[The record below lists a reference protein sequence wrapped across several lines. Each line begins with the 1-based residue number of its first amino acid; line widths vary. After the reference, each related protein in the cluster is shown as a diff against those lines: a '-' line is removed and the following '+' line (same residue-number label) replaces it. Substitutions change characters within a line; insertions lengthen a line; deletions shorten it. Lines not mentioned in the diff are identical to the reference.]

1 MTTMFKRISLMI
13 LLCSC
18 MAGMAVAAG
27 DKKPA
32 KLTYEEHIRPIFRAH
47 CFDCHGATEEMEGGL
62 DLRLVR
68 FLIKGGES
76 GAAIVP
82 GKPQE
87 SNLLNRIQSGE
98 MPPGEARV
106 PEAEIKIIERWI
118 SGGAKTSRP
127 EPKTIGPGLGITP
140 EERAYWAFQ
149 PIKRP
154 QIPETTK
161 KNPTVRTPIDALL
174 LQAMPEGLAF
184 SPDVNKRTLIKRAY
198 FDLLGLPPSPQ
209 ELQRALSNRA
219 DNWYESLLDEL
230 LKSPHYGERWARH
243 WLDIAG
249 YADSE
254 GYTVKD
260 DVRPWA
266 WKYRDYIIKS
276 LNAGKP
282 FDQFIQEQLAGDEM
296 MGKREGD
303 LTTRQIELLA
313 ATGFLRMAADG
324 TGSGKNTPEARNQV
338 IADTMKIVGS
348 SLLGLSVAC
357 AQCHDHRYD
366 PIPQTDYF
374 ALRAIFEPT
383 FDWQKWQTPQQ
394 RRVSLYTAADRAKA
408 AAVEEEVKKVVAV
421 KNEKRTKYMAQ
432 ALEIELK
439 KYKQPLRDQ
448 LKAAYQTP
456 VKKRT
461 PEQQALLKKNPSVNI
476 SAGVLYQ
483 YLPKAAEELKKLDKQ
498 IAEIRKKKPVH
509 EFLRVALEPANHLP
523 ETKLFHRGD
532 YRQPKQTITPAALSV
547 VSPEGQRHQI
557 ALNDNARP
565 TTGRRLAF
573 ARWLTGGQHP
583 LLARVLVNRIWM
595 HHFGRAIVGTPG
607 EFGKLGTTPTHPELL
622 DWLAA
627 EFMEQG
633 WNLKKLHRTIM
644 LSTAYRQA
652 GVHDPSKESIDPE
665 NHYYWR
671 KPMIRLEAE
680 TLRDRMLA
688 VSGVL
693 DRQLF
698 GAPIAIKEDE
708 FGQVVVSGE
717 QLRRSLYIQAR
728 RSQPVG
734 MLQTFDAPVM
744 ETNCE
749 RRSNSTVAT
758 QSLMLM
764 NGGFILAQSA
774 KLADRIAREAPELK
788 PEQMAALPE
797 LPATA
802 KPVWS
807 YGYGV
812 FDKKNFKTSTFT
824 ALPHWTGSSWQGGPK
839 LPDAKL
845 GWVILN
851 AKGGHTASKH
861 AAIRRWTATASGTL
875 SITGKLQHGT
885 KNGNGVKGLILSSRS
900 GLAGKWIAYNG
911 MAETKVTSLAV
922 QRGDH
927 VDFIADCNGNVTS
940 DSFSWDVH
948 LTLAREKG
956 PAFKWNSATEFH
968 GPQTRP
974 APKQS
979 LPAQAAYAFELALCR
994 KPTPDELQLVVRFM
1008 GKQLAYLQQHPQQ
1021 MPKGVT
1027 HAKQTITNLCQ
1038 ALMSSNEFLYVD

>member
-1 MTTMFKRISLMI
+1 MSTAFKRISLIII
-13 LLCSC
+13 LFSSVVCT
-18 MAGMAVAAG
+18 AVAADAG
-27 DKKPA
+27 KQE

-47 CFDCHGATEEMEGGL
+47 CFDCHGATEEIEGGL

-82 GKPQE
+82 GKPAE
-87 SNLLNRIQSGE
+87 SHLIERLESGD

-106 PEAEIKIIERWI
+106 PDAEIAILKRWI

-127 EPKTIGPGLGITP
+127 EPETIGPGLGITP

-154 QIPETTK
+154 EVSEEFK

-174 LQAMPEGLAF
+174 LKAMPEGLAF
-184 SPDVNKRTLIKRAY
+184 SPDADKLTLIKRAY
-198 FDLLGLPPSPQ
+198 FDLLGLPPSP
-209 ELQRALSNRA
+209 EEIQRALTNRS
-219 DNWYESLLDEL
+219 DDWYESLLDEL

-260 DVRPWA
+260 DVRPWS
-266 WKYRDYIIKS
+266 WKYRDYVIKS
-276 LNAGKP
+276 LNDGKP
-282 FDQFIQEQLAGDEM
+282 FDQFIIEQLAGDELI
-296 MGKREGD
+296 GKREGD
-303 LTTRQIELLA
+303 LSERQIELLA

-338 IADTMKIVGS
+338 IADTVKIVSS

-366 PIPQTDYF
+366 PIPQADYF

-394 RRVSLYTAADRAKA
+394 RRISLYTAADRVKA
-408 AAVEEEVKKVVAV
+408 AAVEEEVKKVVAII
-421 KNEKRTKYMAQ
+421 NEKRTKYMAE

-439 KYKQPLRDQ
+439 KYEPPLRDQ

-461 PEQQALLKKNPSVNI
+461 PAQVALLKKNPSVNI
-476 SAGVLYQ
+476 TTGVLYQ
-483 YLPKAAEELKKLDKQ
+483 YLPKAAEELKNYNTQ
-498 IAEIRKKKPVH
+498 IAEIRKKRPVQ
-509 EFLRVALEPANHLP
+509 EFLRVAMEPANHQP
-523 ETKLFHRGD
+523 VTKLFHRGD
-532 YRQPKQTITPAALSV
+532 YRQPKQVIKPAALSV
-547 VSPEGQRHQI
+547 VSPEGQRYEV
-557 ALNDNARP
+557 ALNDPKLP
-565 TTGRRLAF
+565 TSGRRLAY
-573 ARWLTGGQHP
+573 ARWLTSGKHP
-583 LLARVLVNRIWM
+583 LVARVLVNRIWM
-595 HHFGRAIVGTPG
+595 HHFGRAIVATPG
-607 EFGKLGTTPTHPELL
+607 EFGKLGSSPTHLELL
-622 DWLAA
+622 DWLAD
-627 EFMEQG
+627 EFMQQG
-633 WNLKKLHRTIM
+633 WDLKKLHRTIM

-652 GVHDPSKESIDPE
+652 GSHDPSKESIDAQ

-671 KPMIRLEAE
+671 KPILRIEAE

-693 DRQLF
+693 DRKLF
-698 GAPIAIKEDE
+698 GAPVAIKKDD
-708 FGQVVVSGE
+708 FGQIVVSGE
-717 QLRRSLYIQAR
+717 QQRRSLYIQAR

-764 NGGFILAQSA
+764 NGSFILSQSA
-774 KLADRIAREAPELK
+774 KLADRIAQEAPELK
-788 PEQMAALPE
+788 AEALAK
-797 LPATA
+797 LPTLAVSA

-807 YGYGV
+807 FGYSTI
-812 FDKKNFKTSTFT
+812 DEKTLKTGDFT
-824 ALPHWTGSSWQGGPK
+824 ALPHWTGSSWQGGKK

-845 GWVILN
+845 GWVTLH
-851 AKGGHTASKH
+851 AKGGHPARKY
-861 AAIRRWTATASGTL
+861 AGIKRWTAPAAGVL
-875 SITGKLQHGT
+875 SITGKLHHGT
-885 KNGNGVKGLILSSRS
+885 KNGNGVRGLVQSSRS
-900 GLAGKWIAYNG
+900 GIAGNWIAYNKTV
-911 MAETKVTSLAV
+911 ETKVTSFV
-922 QRGDH
+922 VEQGDSI
-927 VDFIADCNGNVTS
+927 DFITSDNGSVTS
-940 DSFSWDVH
+940 DSFSWGIQ
-948 LTLAREKG
+948 LTLQREKG
-956 PAFKWNSATEFH
+956 PALNWDSESGFH
-968 GPQTRP
+968 GPISL
-974 APKQS
+974 PKQS
-979 LPAQAAYAFELALCR
+979 LAAQASYAFEQTLCR
-994 KPTPDELQLVVRFM
+994 KPTSDELEMVVKFIGNQLE
-1008 GKQLAYLQQHPQQ
+1008 YLQQHPGQ
-1021 MPKGVT
+1021 MPKGVSN
-1027 HAKQTITNLCQ
+1027 AKQTITNLCQ

>member
-1 MTTMFKRISLMI
+1 MTTVFKRVCLITMM
-13 LLCSC
+13 CSC
-18 MAGMAVAAG
+18 VVGSAIAAEG
-27 DKKPA
+27 NKPA

-47 CFDCHGATEEMEGGL
+47 CFDCHGATKEIKGGL

-76 GAAIVP
+76 GEAIVP
-82 GKPQE
+82 GKPAE
-87 SNLLNRIQSGE
+87 SNLISRIESGD
-98 MPPGEARV
+98 MPPGEAHV
-106 PEAEIKIIERWI
+106 PKDQIEIIKRWI
-118 SGGAKTSRP
+118 AGGAKTSRP

-154 QIPETTK
+154 QISEEHK
-161 KNPTVRTPIDALL
+161 KDPTVRTPIDALL

-184 SPDVNKRTLIKRAY
+184 SPDAEKLTLIKRAY
-198 FDLLGLPPSPQ
+198 FDLLGLPPRP
-209 ELQRALSNRA
+209 EEIQRALSNRSH
-219 DNWYESLLDEL
+219 DWYESLLDEL

-249 YADSE
+249 YSDSE

-266 WKYRDYIIKS
+266 WKYRDYVIKS

-282 FDQFIQEQLAGDEM
+282 FDQFIQEQLAGDELV
-296 MGKREGD
+296 GKREGD
-303 LTTRQIELLA
+303 LTERQIELLA

-338 IADTMKIVGS
+338 IADTMKIVSS

-366 PIPQTDYF
+366 PIPQSDYF

-383 FDWQKWQTPQQ
+383 FDWKKWQTPQQ

-408 AAVEEEVKKVVAV
+408 AKIEEEVKKVAAV
-421 KNEKRTKYMAQ
+421 KNEKRTKYMAE

-439 KYKQPLRDQ
+439 KYEQPLRDQ
-448 LKAAYQTP
+448 LKTAYQTP
-456 VKKRT
+456 IKKRT
-461 PEQQALLKKNPSVNI
+461 PEQKTLLKKNPSVNI
-476 SAGVLYQ
+476 STGVLYQ
-483 YLPKAAEELKKLDKQ
+483 YLPKAAEELKNFDKQ

-509 EFLRVALEPANHLP
+509 EFLRVALEPSNHLP

-547 VSPEGQRHQI
+547 VSPEGKRHQL
-557 ALNDNARP
+557 ALNDNTRP
-565 TTGRRLAF
+565 TTGRRLGF
-573 ARWLTGGQHP
+573 ARWLTSGQHP
-583 LLARVLVNRIWM
+583 LVARVLVNRIWM

-607 EFGKLGTTPTHPELL
+607 EFGKLGSTPTHPELL
-622 DWLAA
+622 DWLSA

-633 WNLKKLHRTIM
+633 WDLKKLHRTIM

-652 GVHDPSKESIDPE
+652 GAHDPSKESIDAE

-671 KPMIRLEAE
+671 KPILRIEAE
-680 TLRDRMLA
+680 TLRDRMLG

-693 DRQLF
+693 DRKLF
-698 GAPIAIKEDE
+698 GAPVAIKEDE

-788 PEQMAALPE
+788 PEEFAALPK
-797 LPATA
+797 LSPVT

-807 YGYGV
+807 YGYSTL
-812 FDKKNFKTSTFT
+812 DEKNLNSSTFT
-824 ALPHWTGSSWQGGPK
+824 ALPHWTGSSWQGGAK
-839 LPDAKL
+839 LPDATL
-845 GWVILN
+845 GWVMLRST
-851 AKGGHTASKH
+851 GGHPARKY
-861 AAIRRWTATASGTL
+861 AAVKRWTAPLTGTL
-875 SITGKLQHGT
+875 SVTGKLQHGT
-885 KNGNGVKGLILSSRS
+885 KNGNGVRGLILSSRS
-900 GLAGKWIAYNG
+900 GLVGKWIAYNG
-911 MAETKVTSLAV
+911 TADTKVMSLKV
-922 QRGDH
+922 HQGDQI
-927 VDFIADCNGNVTS
+927 DFITDCNGDVNS
-940 DSFSWDVH
+940 DSFSWGVQ
-948 LTLAREKG
+948 LTLAREQG
-956 PAFKWNSATEFH
+956 PVLKWDSVAEFH
-968 GPQTRP
+968 GPEPVQ
-974 APKQS
+974 KQS
-979 LPAQAAYAFELALCR
+979 LPAQASYAFELALCR

-1008 GKQLAYLQQHPQQ
+1008 ENQLIYLQQHPEQK
-1021 MPKGVT
+1021 PKGVT
-1027 HAKQTITNLCQ
+1027 NAKQTITNLCQ

>member
-1 MTTMFKRISLMI
+1 MTTVFKRISLMTI
-13 LLCSC
+13 LLFCFASS
-18 MAGMAVAAG
+18 VIAAG
-27 DKKPA
+27 ADKPA
-32 KLTYEEHIRPIFRAH
+32 NLTYEEHIRPIFRAH
-47 CFDCHGATEEMEGGL
+47 CFDCHGATEEMKGGL

-76 GAAIVP
+76 GEAIIP
-82 GKPQE
+82 GKPAE
-87 SNLLNRIQSGE
+87 SNLINRLESGE

-106 PEAEIKIIERWI
+106 PQAEIEILKRWI
-118 SGGAKTSRP
+118 ATGAKTSRP
-127 EPKTIGPGLGITP
+127 EPETIGPGLGITP

-154 QIPETTK
+154 EVSAEFK
-161 KNPTVRTPIDALL
+161 KNPTVRTPFDALL
-174 LQAMPEGLAF
+174 LKAMPDGLAF
-184 SPDVNKRTLIKRAY
+184 SPDAEKLTLIKRVY
-198 FDLLGLPPSPQ
+198 FDLLGLPPNPE
-209 ELQRALSNRA
+209 ELQRVMANGS
-219 DNWYESLLDEL
+219 DDWYESLLDEL
-230 LKSPHYGERWARH
+230 LKSQHYGERWARH

-260 DVRPWA
+260 DVRPWS
-266 WKYRDYIIKS
+266 WKYRDYVIKS
-276 LNAGKP
+276 LNDGKP
-282 FDQFIQEQLAGDEM
+282 FDQFIIEQLAGDELV
-296 MGKREGD
+296 GKREGD
-303 LTTRQIELLA
+303 LTARQIELLT

-324 TGSGKNTPEARNQV
+324 TGSGSNTPAARNQV
-338 IADTMKIVGS
+338 ITDTMKIVGS

-366 PIPQTDYF
+366 PIPQADYF

-408 AAVEEEVKKVVAV
+408 AAVEEEVKKVVTV
-421 KNEKRTKYMAQ
+421 KNEKRVKYMAE

-439 KYKQPLRDQ
+439 KYEQPLRDQ
-448 LKAAYQTP
+448 LKGAYQTP

-461 PEQQALLKKNPSVNI
+461 AEQVALLKKNPSVNI
-476 SAGVLYQ
+476 STGVLYQ
-483 YLPKAAEELKKLDKQ
+483 YLPKAAEELKNFDKQ
-498 IAEIRKKKPVH
+498 IAEIRKKKPVE
-509 EFLRVALEPANHLP
+509 EFLRVAVEPANHVP
-523 ETKLFHRGD
+523 VTKLFHRGD
-532 YRQPKQTITPAALSV
+532 YRQPKQVIKPAALSV
-547 VSPEGQRHQI
+547 VSPEGQRHEL
-557 ALNDNARP
+557 ALNDGKLP
-565 TTGRRLAF
+565 TTGRRLGY
-573 ARWLTGGQHP
+573 ARWLTSGKHP
-583 LLARVLVNRIWM
+583 LVARVLVNRIWM

-607 EFGKLGTTPTHPELL
+607 EFGKLGSNPTHRELL
-622 DWLAA
+622 DWLAD
-627 EFMEQG
+627 EFVQQG
-633 WNLKKLHRTIM
+633 WDLKKLHRTIM

-652 GVHDPSKESIDPE
+652 GAHDPSKESIDAE

-671 KPMIRLEAE
+671 KPIVRIEAE
-680 TLRDRMLA
+680 TLRDRMLS

-693 DRQLF
+693 DRKLY
-698 GAPIAIKEDE
+698 GAPVAIKEDD

-764 NGGFILAQSA
+764 NGSFILSQSA
-774 KLADRIAREAPELK
+774 KLADRINREAPELK
-788 PEQMAALPE
+788 PEELAALPAISVSE
-797 LPATA
+797 

-807 YGYGV
+807 FGYGEV
-812 FDKKNFKTSTFT
+812 DQKTLKINKFT
-824 ALPHWTGSSWQGGPK
+824 ALPHWTGSGWQGGPK

-845 GWVILN
+845 GWVTLHAN
-851 AKGGHTASKH
+851 GGHPARKY
-861 AAIRRWTATASGTL
+861 AGIKRWTAPATGML

-885 KNGNGVKGLILSSRS
+885 KNGNGVRGLIQSSRT

-911 MAETKVTSLAV
+911 VAETKVMKLAV
-922 QRGDH
+922 EQGDQI
-927 VDFIADCNGNVTS
+927 DFISDCNGDVGF
-940 DSFSWDVH
+940 DSFTWSVQ
-948 LTLAREKG
+948 LTLEREKG
-956 PAFKWNSATEFH
+956 PAFKWDSKTGFH
-968 GPQTRP
+968 GPEPVQ
-974 APKQS
+974 KQS
-979 LPAQAAYAFELALCR
+979 LPAQASYAFELALCR
-994 KPTPDELQLVVRFM
+994 KPTPDELKLVVGFM
-1008 GKQLAYLQQHPQQ
+1008 GNQLAYLQQHPEQ

-1027 HAKQTITNLCQ
+1027 HAQQTITNLCQ

>member
-1 MTTMFKRISLMI
+1 MRTVPKRIGLTI
-13 LLCSC
+13 LVCACVS
-18 MAGMAVAAG
+18 GSVFAA
-27 DKKPA
+27 KESKPEN
-32 KLTYEEHIRPIFRAH
+32 LTYEEHIRPIFRAH
-47 CFDCHGATEEMEGGL
+47 CFDCHGATEEIEGGL

-76 GAAIVP
+76 GDAIVP
-82 GKPQE
+82 GKPAE
-87 SNLLNRIQSGE
+87 SNLVARIASGE

-106 PEAEIKIIERWI
+106 PDNEIEIIKRWI
-118 SGGAKTSRP
+118 AGGAKTSRP

-149 PIKRP
+149 PIKQP
-154 QIPETTK
+154 QISEEISK
-161 KNPTVRTPIDALL
+161 HPTVLTPIDALL
-174 LQAMPEGLAF
+174 LEAMPEGLAF
-184 SPDVNKRTLIKRAY
+184 SPEAEKLTLIKRAY
-198 FDLLGLPPSPQ
+198 FDLLGLPPSP
-209 ELQRALSNRA
+209 EEIQRALSNHSK
-219 DNWYESLLDEL
+219 DWYESLLDEL

-249 YADSE
+249 YSDSE

-282 FDQFIQEQLAGDEM
+282 FDQFLQEQLAGDELA
-296 MGKREGD
+296 GKREGD
-303 LTTRQIELLA
+303 LTQRQIELLA

-338 IADTMKIVGS
+338 IADTMKIVSS

-374 ALRAIFEPT
+374 ALRAIFEPA

-394 RRVSLYTAADRAKA
+394 RRVSLYTAEDRAKA
-408 AAVEEEVKKVVAV
+408 ATIEEEVKKVAAV
-421 KNEKRTKYMAQ
+421 KNEKRTKYMAE

-439 KYKQPLRDQ
+439 KYEQPLRDQ

-456 VKKRT
+456 VKKRS
-461 PEQQALLKKNPSVNI
+461 PEQVALLKKNPSVNI
-476 SAGVLYQ
+476 SIGVLYQ
-483 YLPKAAEELKKLDKQ
+483 YLPKAAEELKNYDKQ
-498 IAEIRKKKPVH
+498 IAEIRKKKPIH

-532 YRQPKQTITPAALSV
+532 HRQPKQTLTPAALTV

-557 ALNDNARP
+557 PLNDNTLP

-573 ARWLTGGQHP
+573 ARWLTSGKHP
-583 LLARVLVNRIWM
+583 LVARVLVNRIWM

-607 EFGKLGTTPTHPELL
+607 EFGKLGASPTHPELL

-627 EFMEQG
+627 EFMQQG
-633 WNLKKLHRTIM
+633 WDLKKLHRTIM

-652 GVHDPSKESIDPE
+652 GAHDPSKESIDPE

-671 KPMIRLEAE
+671 KPILRLEAE
-680 TLRDRMLA
+680 TLRDRMLT

-693 DRQLF
+693 NRKLY
-698 GAPIAIKEDE
+698 GAPVGIKENE

-764 NGGFILAQSA
+764 NGGFILAQSD

-788 PEQMAALPE
+788 PEQLAVLPK
-797 LPATA
+797 LSHTGNSP
-802 KPVWS
+802 WS
-807 YGYGV
+807 YGYTTL
-812 FDKKNFKTSTFT
+812 DEKNLNSAKFT
-824 ALPHWTGSSWQGGPK
+824 ALPHWTGSSWQGGAK

-845 GWVILN
+845 GWVMLR
-851 AKGGHTASKH
+851 AAGGHPARKY
-861 AAIRRWTATASGTL
+861 AAVKRWTAPVTGTL
-875 SITGKLQHGT
+875 SVTGKLQHGT
-885 KNGNGVKGLILSSRS
+885 KNGNGVRGLILSSRS

-911 MAETKVTSLAV
+911 VVETKVTTLAV
-922 QRGDH
+922 QQGDH
-927 VDFIADCNGNVTS
+927 IDFITDCNGDVNS
-940 DSFSWDVH
+940 DSFSWNAQLS
-948 LTLAREKG
+948 LTREKG
-956 PAFKWNSATEFH
+956 PALKWDTVADFH
-968 GPQTRP
+968 GPEPVQ
-974 APKQS
+974 KQS
-979 LPAQAAYAFELALCR
+979 LPAQASYAFELALCR

-1008 GKQLAYLQQHPQQ
+1008 ENQLTYLQQNPGQT
-1021 MPKGVT
+1021 PKGVT
-1027 HAKQTITNLCQ
+1027 SAKQTITNLCQ